1 MQISNLTFDY
11 GTPLYQDFSLALPD
25 HAITAVLGGSGT
37 GKSTLLNLLAGLIRP
52 QAGEVPSADCSY
64 IFQTPRLLPT
74 LSVLRNVEVVLP
86 KERREEAK
94 HWLAKAELSDY
105 LRYYPHQLSGGMAQR
120 VALARAF
127 AVGREVLLLDEPFSG
142 LDMALTE
149 RLKGVLL
156 SFWQESKPTTVLV
169 THDLAGALDV
179 CHQVVILGGKP
190 VEVKYLAEVN
200 EHNREEVLAK
210 AKEALLAQ

>member
-11 GTPLYQDFSLALPD
+11 GTPLYEDFNLELPD
-25 HAITAVLGGSGT
+25 HAITAVLGGSGM
-37 GKSTLLNLLAGLIRP
+37 GKSTLLNLLAGLVTP
-52 QAGEVPSADCSY
+52 QAGEVPQADCSY

-74 LSVLRNVEVVLP
+74 LTVLRNVEAVLP
-86 KERREEAK
+86 KGQRQAAK

-105 LRYYPHQLSGGMAQR
+105 LNYYPLQLSGGMAQR

-142 LDMALTE
+142 LDMALAE

-156 SFWQESKPTTVLV
+156 SFWEESKPTTVLV
-169 THDLAGALDV
+169 THDLAGALAV
-179 CHQVVILGGKP
+179 CHQVVVLGGKP
-190 VEVKYLAEVN
+190 VEVKYLSEVN
-200 EHNREEVLAK
+200 DLNREEVYEEARK
-210 AKEALLAQ
+210 ALLEQ